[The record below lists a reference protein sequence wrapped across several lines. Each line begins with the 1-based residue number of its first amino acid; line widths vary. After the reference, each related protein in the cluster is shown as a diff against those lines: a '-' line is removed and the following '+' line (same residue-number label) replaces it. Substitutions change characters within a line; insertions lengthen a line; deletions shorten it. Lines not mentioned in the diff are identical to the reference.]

1 MKSEDDVLLAPPPAG
16 GSAGPIE
23 RVGDWMQTY
32 TGVQFWPLDPRP
44 EEIRIEDIAHSL
56 ANQCRYAGHVQEF
69 YSVAQHSV
77 LVARIVPREHA
88 MWGLLH
94 DATEAYL
101 VDLPRPVKRYS
112 RLGDEYRDI
121 ETRLMGALCVRFGLA
136 FDEPG
141 CVKHADD
148 VLLMTEKRDLMPN
161 SPAKWR
167 ETAEPL
173 PDQIEPWSPRRAK
186 AAFLVAFAEI
196 SSQASPTRG
205 PDDMWASAGPLRGIE
220 P

>member
-1 MKSEDDVLLAPPPAG
+1 MKQENEVSLAVPPSG
-16 GSAGPIE
+16 GSAVRKE

-44 EEIRIEDIAHSL
+44 EEIQIEDIAHSL

-77 LVARIVPREHA
+77 MVARIVPQEHA
-88 MWGLLH
+88 LWGLLH
-94 DATEAYL
+94 DAAEAYL

-112 RLGDEYRDI
+112 RLGDEYRAI
-121 ETRLMGALCVRFGLA
+121 EARLMIALCARFQLPS
-136 FDEPG
+136 DEPEW
-141 CVKHADD
+141 VKRADD

-173 PDQIEPWSPRRAK
+173 EDVIVPWAPAK
-186 AAFLVAFAEI
+186 AKAQFLMEFRDIV
-196 SSQASPTRG
+196 TLRG
-205 PDDMWASAGPLRGIE
+205 PSRGPSGPRASNQEGLEER
-220 P
+220 